1 MIEFINK
8 YHKVK
13 AANKYSA
20 SQVKSGQ
27 FTGLYRITLTLFT
40 LCAWCVTPFRYG
52 NEERKWMDDF
62 SVLLNSSRIQVCEE
76 HLLVYICK
84 PTTKNGFSIL
94 LYSCLNVVVDIRNL
108 FPISSECI
116 SSVCPTPTG
125 HVRGHRRNR
134 ELCFLTP
141 TTVAGAGQGLWLSVF
156 INGPCRAEW
165 QQGDRGDDDVLLLS
179 MSASGTYIFMM
190 PCHLDTI

>member
-1 MIEFINK
+1 M
-8 YHKVK
+8 VL
-13 AANKYSA
+13 
-20 SQVKSGQ
+20 QVW
-27 FTGLYRITLTLFT
+27 TRPT
-40 LCAWCVTPFRYG
+40 LCRVCWPGASCKRLW
-52 NEERKWMDDF
+52 
-62 SVLLNSSRIQVCEE
+62 SIQVCEE

-165 QQGDRGDDDVLLLS
+165 QQGDRSYLS
-179 MSASGTYIFMM
+179 LREQKSHPSTFVFHYHIWKVWHIMHIK
-190 PCHLDTI
+190 